1 MRRGG
6 EAQVVRTM
14 EAGGHQVEKERYK
27 RLFAELCRQEEADGG
42 RDGEDAVP
50 SSGEQLE
57 RFKFWL
63 GLPNEYYKQH

>member
-6 EAQVVRTM
+6 EPQVVRKM

-27 RLFAELCRQEEADGG
+27 RLFAELCRREEAEGVPDE
-42 RDGEDAVP
+42 EDAAT